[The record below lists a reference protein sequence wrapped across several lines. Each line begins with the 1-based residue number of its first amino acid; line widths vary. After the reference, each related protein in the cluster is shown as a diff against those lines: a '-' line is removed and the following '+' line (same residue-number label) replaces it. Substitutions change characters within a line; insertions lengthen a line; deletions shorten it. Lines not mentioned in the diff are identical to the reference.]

1 MLTGIRASIRADGYR
16 YGDGLIRPLLRQ
28 PGFRYLCVFRLAQ
41 AASGRPWG
49 RFSALPLRLLLSRMR
64 ILYDIPLTASVGP
77 GLYLARHPGGI
88 VVNDECRIGANC
100 NLSQGVTLGQANR
113 GPRAGAP
120 RIGDRVYVGPGA
132 KVLGAVSV
140 GSDAAIGANAVVTR
154 DVPDGAVVV
163 GIPATVLSFATSA
176 GYIERIWEP

>member
-1 MLTGIRASIRADGYR
+1 MPSSVQAGIRADGQR
-16 YGDGLIRPLLRQ
+16 YGDGVIRLLLSQ

-41 AASGRPWG
+41 AASDRPGG
-49 RFSALPLRLLLSRMR
+49 RFCVLPLRFLLSRMR
-64 ILYDIPLTASVGP
+64 IRYDIPLTASIGP

-88 VVNDECRIGANC
+88 VVNDDCRIGANC

-120 RIGDRVYVGPGA
+120 RIGDRVYIGPGA

-140 GSDAAIGANAVVTR
+140 GSDAAIGANAVVTH
-154 DVPDGAVVV
+154 DVPDGAVVA
-163 GIPATVLSFATSA
+163 GIPARVLSFATSA
-176 GYIERIWEP
+176 GYIERIWAP